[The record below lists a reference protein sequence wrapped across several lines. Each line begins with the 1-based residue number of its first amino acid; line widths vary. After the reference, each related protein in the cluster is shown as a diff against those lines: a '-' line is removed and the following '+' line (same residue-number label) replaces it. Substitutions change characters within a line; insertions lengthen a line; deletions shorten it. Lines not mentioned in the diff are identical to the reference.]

1 MSDSSGLA
9 FRILNNLRDE
19 VLVGL
24 ATNAVTLRP
33 ILGVMNTQ
41 QPHWDLYSH
50 TEEYKV

>member
-19 VLVGL
+19 VLVEL

-41 QPHWDLYSH
+41 QTHWDLYSH
-50 TEEYKV
+50 TEECKV